1 MATWA
6 GPYSCTDC
14 GKPMDQAGTC
24 TKCLVDNQPV
34 PERLKEDLEKIQPR
48 DRRRTDRGKR

>member
-14 GKPMDQAGTC
+14 GKPMDYSGTC
-24 TKCLVDNQPV
+24 KDCMIANQPV
-34 PERLKEDLEKIQPR
+34 PEKLKKDLAKG
-48 DRRRTDRGKR
+48 GKK